1 MRLVRLLGFGF
12 AFWLVA
18 GLALS
23 GAAPVAA
30 QDATPAPIE
39 VGTTESDTSED
50 SGATSATAVQPGED
64 AAAGGTSPQTLPATG
79 VGPFTPSGTLGM
91 AVGALVGAGVALG
104 AALRSRYS
112 SR

>member
-1 MRLVRLLGFGF
+1 MRLVRLMGFGF

-18 GLALS
+18 GFALG

-39 VGTTESDTSED
+39 VGTTESEASDD
-50 SGATSATAVQPGED
+50 SGATSATAAQTEEG
-64 AAAGGTSPQTLPATG
+64 AATGGASPQALPATG
-79 VGPFTPSGTLGM
+79 VGPLTPSGTLGM

-104 AALRSRYS
+104 AALRSRHS